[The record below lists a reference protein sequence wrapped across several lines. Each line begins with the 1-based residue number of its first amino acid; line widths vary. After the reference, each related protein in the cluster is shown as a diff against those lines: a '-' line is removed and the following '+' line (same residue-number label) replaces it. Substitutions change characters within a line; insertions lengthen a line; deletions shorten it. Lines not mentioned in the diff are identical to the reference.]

1 MASYVPAG
9 IEKVN
14 RSQFLTYL
22 DITPSALT
30 PTWAILGVGITEYG
44 VSYNPQVD
52 TEKWI
57 IEDNARN
64 DHTSNQKQSSVEQ
77 KIYKGDPC
85 FEFAAEGRDKL
96 NYKTHVLDIDRWNGE
111 TVEGVLRYPAKL
123 SDALLTITD
132 TLGENATLSYDL
144 YYDGDAKEGYVTFD
158 GITGTPT
165 FQEEEE
171 PVSL

>member
-1 MASYVPAG
+1 MASFVPEG

-22 DITPSALT
+22 DTTPNGNSN
-30 PTWAILGVGITEYG
+30 TWKILGVGITSYG

-57 IEDNARN
+57 IEDNART

-77 KIYKGDPC
+77 KIYKNDPC
-85 FEFAAEGRDKL
+85 FEFAAAGRDKL
-96 NYKTHVLDIDRWNGE
+96 NYKTHILDIDRWNGN
-111 TVEGVLRYPAKL
+111 GSSYPAKM
-123 SDALLTITD
+123 SDGTLVVTE

-144 YYDGDAKEGYVTFD
+144 YYDGDVVEGTVTF
-158 GITGTPT
+158 TGDVPTFTPT
-165 FQEEEE
+165 T
-171 PVSL
+171 SL

>member
-1 MASYVPAG
+1 MADLVPSG
-9 IEKVN
+9 ISKVN

-22 DITPSALT
+22 DTTPAAT
-30 PTWAILGVGITEYG
+30 NPTWAILGVGITDYSI
-44 VSYNPQVD
+44 SYNPQVD

-85 FEFAAEGRDKL
+85 FEFAAQGRDKL
-96 NYKTHVLDIDRWNGE
+96 NYKTHVLDIDRWNG
-111 TVEGVLRYPAKL
+111 TGSTYPATL

-132 TLGENATLSYDL
+132 VLGENAVLSYDL
-144 YYDGDAKEGYVTFD
+144 YYDGDPKVGTVTFD
-158 GITGTPT
+158 AQGVPT
-165 FQEEEE
+165 FE
-171 PVSL
+171 PESVSL

>member
-1 MASYVPAG
+1 MADLVPSG
-9 IEKVN
+9 IEKLN

-22 DITPSALT
+22 NTTPNSNSA
-30 PTWAILGVGITEYG
+30 TWAILGVGITEYG

-64 DHTSNQKQSSVEQ
+64 DHTSNQKQGSVEQ

-85 FEFAAEGRDKL
+85 FEFAAAGRDKL
-96 NYKTHVLDIDRWNGE
+96 NYKTQILDIDRWNG
-111 TVEGVLRYPAKL
+111 TSSTYPAKL
-123 SDALLTITD
+123 SDGKLVVTE

-144 YYDGDAKEGYVTFD
+144 YYDGDVVEGTVTF
-158 GITGTPT
+158 TGNVPTFTPT
-165 FQEEEE
+165 A
-171 PVSL
+171 SL

>member
-1 MASYVPAG
+1 MADLVPSG

-22 DITPSALT
+22 NTTPNGNSA
-30 PTWAILGVGITEYG
+30 TWAILGVGITEYG

-64 DHTSNQKQSSVEQ
+64 DHTSNQKQGSVEQ

-85 FEFAAEGRDKL
+85 FEFAAAGRDKL
-96 NYKTHVLDIDRWNGE
+96 NYKTQILDIDRWNGTE
-111 TVEGVLRYPAKL
+111 NTYPAKL
-123 SDALLTITD
+123 SDGKLVVTE

-144 YYDGDAKEGYVTFD
+144 YYDGDTKEGTVTFSD
-158 GITGTPT
+158 GVPTFTPT
-165 FQEEEE
+165 
-171 PVSL
+171 VGL